1 MKITDKKIKN
11 KLEELNIIY
20 SDVTDETD
28 KKDIMTA
35 LNAIEKS
42 IKNFSDEKL
51 LEHIKEIQKAKVAKS
66 LFKKQVK

>member
-1 MKITDKKIKN
+1 MKVTDKEIKN
-11 KLEELNIIY
+11 KLEKLNIVY

-35 LNAIEKS
+35 LNAVERH

-51 LEHIKEIQKAKVAKS
+51 LEHIKEIQKSKKS
-66 LFKKQVK
+66 RAL